1 MFPSFQSFGI
11 LAVFIDVSNIL
22 RTGWEIVCESS
33 TSSLAPIS
41 SGPEDLFIFIL
52 FNANNILLSVI
63 VNSTIIVLVSTLGI
77 VVISSGSSVVNMLA
91 K

>member
-11 LAVFIDVSNIL
+11 LAVFIDVSSIVRN
-22 RTGWEIVCESS
+22 GCEIDFEST

-41 SGPEDLFIFIL
+41 SGPEDLFIFRL
-52 FNANNILLSVI
+52 FIANNILLSVV
-63 VNSTIIVLVSTLGI
+63 VNSSVLVLVSSLGVLGI
-77 VVISSGSSVVNMLA
+77 SPSSSVINTIE

>member
-1 MFPSFQSFGI
+1 MFGI

-22 RTGWEIVCESS
+22 RNGCEIDFESS

-41 SGPEDLFIFIL
+41 SGPGDLFIFRL

-63 VNSTIIVLVSTLGI
+63 VNSSIVVLVSTLGI
-77 VVISSGSSVVNMLA
+77 VGCSVVNTLA